1 MAGHSLGEYTALV
14 CAGALDFDAAVDLV
28 AARGRY
34 MQEAVPAGDGAM
46 AAVLGLSDDAVAEVC
61 AAAADGDVVAPV
73 NFNAPG
79 QVVIAGH
86 GRAVAR
92 AAAAARA
99 AGAKKVV
106 DLPVSVPSHCAL
118 MAPAAE
124 RLAARLESV
133 PLRAPRIP
141 VVHNVDLARHD
152 DPEAIRAALVRQLSS
167 PVRWAE
173 TVTGMRSEGLG
184 ALVEMGPGKVLAGL
198 ARRIDRSLPAFP
210 VHDPETL
217 EAARAGLPREE
228 AP

>member
-1 MAGHSLGEYTALV
+1 
-14 CAGALDFDAAVDLV
+14 
-28 AARGRY
+28 
-34 MQEAVPAGDGAM
+34 
-46 AAVLGLSDDAVAEVC
+46 
-61 AAAADGDVVAPV
+61 
-73 NFNAPG
+73 
-79 QVVIAGH
+79 
-86 GRAVAR
+86 
-92 AAAAARA
+92 
-99 AGAKKVV
+99 
-106 DLPVSVPSHCAL
+106 

-124 RLAARLESV
+124 RLAARLEGV

-173 TVTGMRSEGLG
+173 TVMGMRSEGLG

-198 ARRIDRSLPAFP
+198 ARRIDRALPAFP